1 MAINNVVISGNLTRD
16 AELRELKND
25 GAVLNF
31 SVAVNDRFY
40 DRDAEEYAEY
50 ANYFDCVMFGARAKA
65 LADYLKKGTK
75 VAVSGK
81 LHYSSWETDEGK
93 RSKVEITALEIEFLS
108 ARSEDEKPKRKS
120 YNRR

>member
-31 SVAVNDRFY
+31 AVAVNDRFY

-65 LADYLKKGTK
+65 LADYLKKGVK

-108 ARSEDEKPKRKS
+108 AKEDAPKSKS
-120 YNRR
+120 KYNRR

>member
-25 GAVLNF
+25 GAVLSF

-65 LADYLKKGTK
+65 LADYLKKGVK

-108 ARSEDEKPKRKS
+108 AKEDAPKSKS
-120 YNRR
+120 KYNRR